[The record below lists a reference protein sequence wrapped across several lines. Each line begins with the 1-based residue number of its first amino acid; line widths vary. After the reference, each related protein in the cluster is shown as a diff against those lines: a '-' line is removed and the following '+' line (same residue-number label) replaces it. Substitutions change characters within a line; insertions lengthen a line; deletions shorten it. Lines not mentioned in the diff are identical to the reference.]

1 MSMVLYID
9 RNNVLAGKL
18 LTFEVLGVKHFQDSP
33 SILHAAAR
41 ERAWM
46 LDQSGSL
53 LPFPGFYSYHPRGC
67 FNTLLYVRLGDMNM
81 QGFGS
86 EVQTLPSFPSPANE
100 ANPYPLSE
108 HRATFL
114 PCECCLLSL
123 WDRSEEQ
130 GNTIDFP
137 L

>member
-1 MSMVLYID
+1 MVLYID

-18 LTFEVLGVKHFQDSP
+18 LTFEALGVKHFQDSP
-33 SILHAAAR
+33 SILHEAAR

-53 LPFPGFYSYHPRGC
+53 LPFPGSYSYHPRGC

-86 EVQTLPSFPSPANE
+86 EVQPFPVSPPLQMKQTHIPCQSTEPPSCPVNAAF
-100 ANPYPLSE
+100 
-108 HRATFL
+108 
-114 PCECCLLSL
+114 
-123 WDRSEEQ
+123 
-130 GNTIDFP
+130 
-137 L
+137 